1 MSKYRYILYIY
12 TCSYFDRM
20 VIKSYELKQK
30 TASDVWLRWTAD
42 HFYLKTVASCK
53 LLLCD
58 YSIQFFD
65 KIFIND

>member
-1 MSKYRYILYIY
+1 
-12 TCSYFDRM
+12 M
-20 VIKSYELKQK
+20 VNKSYELKWK
-30 TASDVWLRWTAD
+30 TASDIWPRWTAD
-42 HFYLKTVASCK
+42 HFYLKTEASCK